1 MFISEITSYSIYF
14 KIIEPIG
21 YANATNPTPFM
32 QHTMYSIF
40 LATTA
45 IFLLGRLL
53 YEKNIKYKIIYLL
66 FFLSVTINL
75 FINAGRTGQI
85 AFLISL
91 SILYI
96 YKYKLTIKT
105 ILFSTLSIIIV
116 FYSAYNLSP
125 NFKTRMHA
133 IQNNFNK
140 IVDKNDY
147 KTSIGIRVG
156 FWIVTKEIFLD
167 SPILGVGTANHL
179 NKMRTIIDNRLPFL
193 SLNKHYVHFHNQY
206 LEILAQLG
214 LVGLS
219 IFLYFLYSII
229 NIAIIDNEI
238 ILLKIGVMSAFILG
252 LFTDNLLWL
261 NMTIMLFSFIL
272 GILLAQNRYESNK
285 PQF

>member
-1 MFISEITSYSIYF
+1 MFISEITFSYGIYF
-14 KIIEPIG
+14 EWWHYKDIVSS
-21 YANATNPTPFM
+21 NPTPFM

>member
-1 MFISEITSYSIYF
+1 
-14 KIIEPIG
+14 
-21 YANATNPTPFM
+21 
-32 QHTMYSIF
+32 
-40 LATTA
+40 
-45 IFLLGRLL
+45 
-53 YEKNIKYKIIYLL
+53 
-66 FFLSVTINL
+66 
-75 FINAGRTGQI
+75 
-85 AFLISL
+85 
-91 SILYI
+91 
-96 YKYKLTIKT
+96 
-105 ILFSTLSIIIV
+105 
-116 FYSAYNLSP
+116 
-125 NFKTRMHA
+125 MHA